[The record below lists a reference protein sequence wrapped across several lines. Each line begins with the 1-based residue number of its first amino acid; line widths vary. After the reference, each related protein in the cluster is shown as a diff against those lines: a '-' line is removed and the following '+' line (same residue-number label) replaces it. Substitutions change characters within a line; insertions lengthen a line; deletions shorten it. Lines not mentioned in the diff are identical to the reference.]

1 MKSVKDLQ
9 TLLETAEPVSE
20 NLKRDF
26 CSCVTHLVQ
35 ESANLMQC
43 IAPTLTAFAPSEI
56 FRSSKFFLLPAVLLL
71 MNAPVQAQPAADQQ
85 QTVSIQREAITLRH
99 PRDYYVPLNL
109 KPVRALSI
117 AAPIDGIVHAI
128 DVKSGDKINA
138 KTVVVRLDSSI
149 PQAEVARAEAALE
162 VAAQE
167 QKNATGKNTAIAK
180 AKFDLAEAELKIANI
195 RLEQTVIR
203 APFEGEIFRIFA
215 APGAFIRAGAP
226 LLELGDTSKLQ
237 VEIPL
242 TREQA
247 QKGANISLS
256 VEEQAAQA
264 TVDQVLPLAPQFEKL
279 RDLGNSITSAVV
291 ILDNNNKQYRPGQA
305 VSVALIPRYP
315 IAEIPTIS
323 VTNTPEGER
332 KIQIVRENVIRD
344 LKPQIL
350 GQIGPERLFVSAP
363 FSKNDEIIVS
373 SSQPLPDGAQ
383 VQPVQKIGKTQSAVG
398 TTPGKTPGK
407 PPEKKVSF

>member
-1 MKSVKDLQ
+1 
-9 TLLETAEPVSE
+9 
-20 NLKRDF
+20 
-26 CSCVTHLVQ
+26 
-35 ESANLMQC
+35 MQR
-43 IAPTLTAFAPSEI
+43 IARTSTAFVPSEI
-56 FRSSKFFLLPAVLLL
+56 FRCSRFFLLPAVLLL
-71 MNAPVQAQPAADQQ
+71 MNAPLRAQPAADQQ

-109 KPVRALSI
+109 KPVRSLAVTS
-117 AAPIDGIVHAI
+117 PIDGIVHAI
-128 DVKSGDKINA
+128 DVKPGDKINA

-167 QKNATGKNTAIAK
+167 QKNATGKEAAIAK
-180 AKFDLAEAELKIANI
+180 AKLALAEAELKIANI

-203 APFEGEIFRIFA
+203 APFEGEIFRISA
-215 APGAFIRAGAP
+215 APGAFVRAGEP
-226 LLELGDTSKLQ
+226 LLELGDTSKMQ

-242 TREQA
+242 TREEA
-247 QKGANISLS
+247 RKGAKINLS
-256 VEEQAAQA
+256 VEEQATQA

-279 RDLGNSITSAVV
+279 RDLANSITSAVV
-291 ILDNNNKQYRPGQA
+291 ILDNNSNQFRPGQA

-332 KIQIVRENVIRD
+332 KIQVVRENVIRD
-344 LKPQIL
+344 LKPSIL

-363 FSKNDEIIVS
+363 FGKDDEIIVT
-373 SSQPLPDGAQ
+373 SSQPLPDGTQ
-383 VQPVQKIGKTQSAVG
+383 VQPAQTIGKTQASPG
-398 TTPGKTPGK
+398 TTPGTTPAK